1 MQRIINLDVLAGVN
15 VLETAQAE
23 IAVDTSLSSRSNP
36 KWQGNAPCFT
46 DRPDRPPICLTLSR
60 HQALTF
66 CRCCADS
73 TSQSMPPLTSS
84 IPSFLVHALFV
95 AVAFLIA
102 EHSGGHP
109 VYAIVH

>member
-1 MQRIINLDVLAGVN
+1 MQRIINLGVLAGVN

-36 KWQGNAPCFT
+36 KWQENAPCFT
-46 DRPDRPPICLTLSR
+46 YRPDRSPICLTLSR

-84 IPSFLVHALFV
+84 IPSFLAHALFV
-95 AVAFLIA
+95 AVAFPTA
-102 EHSGGHP
+102 EHSGSHP